1 MNNNTSAFN
10 ALEYDEKIKKTLPYY
25 EDFYKQIIDIVKI
38 QFNKSVAWLD
48 VGCGTGKMAET
59 ALGTIDIK
67 RFVFCDNSA
76 NMTEIAKQR
85 FESANTEFT
94 TTSIL
99 ELHDNTQFD
108 VITAIQVFHYFER
121 EERIRAIKKCHEML
135 RTNGI
140 LLHLKILRLKVKSV
154 QNYF

>member
-1 MNNNTSAFN
+1 M
-10 ALEYDEKIKKTLPYY
+10 
-25 EDFYKQIIDIVKI
+25 
-38 QFNKSVAWLD
+38 AWLD